1 MGRINVWSRG
11 AEVVDRDDGTWT
23 IIHLGLEITN
33 TSQGFLKVNVDEVE
47 LHSITSDTQR
57 IEVLDR
63 SVHTGLAQVPAE
75 QVGRLDF
82 EFYVEPHLDPT
93 AIGSFVARWVV
104 ENEAG
109 GVYSNLTL
117 FREAGYYGYG
127 YWGYG
132 YWGTQYGSYGW
143 GSLYG
148 GYGWYPW

>member
-1 MGRINVWSRG
+1 M
-11 AEVVDRDDGTWT
+11 
-23 IIHLGLEITN
+23 
-33 TSQGFLKVNVDEVE
+33 
-47 LHSITSDTQR
+47 
-57 IEVLDR
+57 
-63 SVHTGLAQVPAE
+63 
-75 QVGRLDF
+75 
-82 EFYVEPHLDPT
+82 
-93 AIGSFVARWVV
+93 ARWVV

-143 GSLYG
+143 GSPYG